1 MFGEDS
7 LLQQALRSPHLSL
20 HMSSKT
26 ELLAVYAGGAGGA
39 ECDPRQAVLLL
50 QTLKKF

>member
-1 MFGEDS
+1 MFGEDF

-26 ELLAVYAGGAGGA
+26 ELLAVYAGGA